1 MRRILH
7 YVMII
12 LLIFLCGSGLSFSR
26 TESLLHEWCGI
37 LLFALV
43 IVHLVW
49 NRKWF
54 IGVFRGKYNTNRI
67 LITVTDIM
75 LIVLILM
82 IAVSAMVISGYVF
95 SFLELQGAAWG
106 RRIHFVGTAWLFLLS
121 GIHFGMH
128 IKTEKR
134 NIVLYIAAA
143 GGIAAFVV
151 CRFYERMFLL
161 NEFAFIPSVPSWVV
175 YLLHALMFG
184 TFMCIGSEIK
194 RLTTKKRKKHG

>member
-1 MRRILH
+1 MRRVLH

-26 TESLLHEWCGI
+26 TESLLHEWSGI
-37 LLFALV
+37 LLFVCV
-43 IVHLVW
+43 IVHLIW

-54 IGVFRGKYNTNRI
+54 NGIFRGKYNANRS
-67 LITVTDIM
+67 LITATDIL

-95 SFLELQGAAWG
+95 SFLDLHGAAWG
-106 RRIHFVGTAWLFLLS
+106 RRIHFAGTAWLFLLS

-128 IKTEKR
+128 MKAGKR
-134 NIVLYIAAA
+134 NVILYITAA
-143 GGIAAFVV
+143 GGLAAFIV
-151 CRFYERMFLL
+151 CRFYERLFLL
-161 NEFAFIPSVPSWVV
+161 NEFAFIPSVPSWTV

-184 TFMCIGSEIK
+184 AFMCIGSEIK
-194 RLTTKKRKKHG
+194 WLVTKKREKHD

>member
-1 MRRILH
+1 MRRALH

-95 SFLELQGAAWG
+95 SFLELQGATWG
-106 RRIHFVGTAWLFLLS
+106 RRIHFAGTAWLFLLS

-128 IKTEKR
+128 IKMEKR

-151 CRFYERMFLL
+151 CRFYERLFLL
-161 NEFAFIPSVPSWVV
+161 NEFAFIPSVSSWVV
-175 YLLHALMFG
+175 YLLNALMFC

-194 RLTTKKRKKHG
+194 RLTAKKRKKHG